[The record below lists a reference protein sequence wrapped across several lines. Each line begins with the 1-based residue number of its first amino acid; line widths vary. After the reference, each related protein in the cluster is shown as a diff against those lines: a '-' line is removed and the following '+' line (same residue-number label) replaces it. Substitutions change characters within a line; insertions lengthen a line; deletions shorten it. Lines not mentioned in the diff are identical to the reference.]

1 MADRSPDDL
10 VTVVGVVHQVTSL
23 GVFLNVVDRRV
34 FVGRNCMEPLAPL
47 PEAGEPATLRVY
59 RWFAKQEGL
68 A

>member
-1 MADRSPDDL
+1 MADPSPDDL
-10 VTVVGVVHQVTSL
+10 VTVVGVVYQVTSL
-23 GVFLNVVDRRV
+23 GVFLDVRDRRV
-34 FVGRNCMEPLAPL
+34 FVGHNCMEPLAAR